1 MALTQQLE
9 LRIQQR
15 LTPQQIQLI
24 RLVELNNLELEEK
37 IKQEIIEN
45 PALDEVIIGNDGEE
59 NSPSKDDY
67 AINNEDADEGSNEDL
82 SLGDYFSEDD
92 IPDYK
97 IQQYEKDN
105 NEGYKD
111 YIPFQGDSSIQGY
124 LLDQLGLI
132 ELSDFDEKI
141 AEYIIGNIDDDGYLR
156 RSLQSISDDL
166 IFQVGIDID
175 VKEIEVI
182 LNKIK
187 EFEPAGVAAATLQE
201 CLMLQLNRIEN
212 CDDSVIAAKEIITN
226 HFEAFK
232 KKHYDKIGKA
242 LGLDQDLLK
251 RTVKTL
257 TQLNPRPGNAW
268 NTTYRDTNNQ
278 IIPDFIID
286 DNDGDVYFSM
296 NSGNIPELRVNQK
309 YIDMFKDYNS
319 NKANRTKEIKDTLL
333 FVKQKLDS
341 AQWFINAVKQRQITL
356 SKIMTAIISIQK
368 DFFISGDE
376 RDLRPMILKD
386 IAELTNYDISTISR
400 VINGKYMQTRF
411 GIYPLK
417 HLFSESM
424 QTNKGEEVSSREIK
438 KILVEII
445 EGEDKKH
452 PLSDDAICEI
462 LCKKGYKIA
471 RRTVAKYRE
480 QSDIPVA
487 RLRKEL

>member
-59 NSPSKDDY
+59 NSPSKDDF

-212 CDDSVIAAKEIITN
+212 CDDSVIAAK
-226 HFEAFK
+226 
-232 KKHYDKIGKA
+232 
-242 LGLDQDLLK
+242 
-251 RTVKTL
+251 
-257 TQLNPRPGNAW
+257 
-268 NTTYRDTNNQ
+268 
-278 IIPDFIID
+278 
-286 DNDGDVYFSM
+286 GDYHKSF
-296 NSGNIPELRVNQK
+296 
-309 YIDMFKDYNS
+309 
-319 NKANRTKEIKDTLL
+319 
-333 FVKQKLDS
+333 
-341 AQWFINAVKQRQITL
+341 
-356 SKIMTAIISIQK
+356 
-368 DFFISGDE
+368 
-376 RDLRPMILKD
+376 
-386 IAELTNYDISTISR
+386 
-400 VINGKYMQTRF
+400 
-411 GIYPLK
+411 
-417 HLFSESM
+417 
-424 QTNKGEEVSSREIK
+424 
-438 KILVEII
+438 
-445 EGEDKKH
+445 
-452 PLSDDAICEI
+452 
-462 LCKKGYKIA
+462 
-471 RRTVAKYRE
+471 
-480 QSDIPVA
+480 
-487 RLRKEL
+487 